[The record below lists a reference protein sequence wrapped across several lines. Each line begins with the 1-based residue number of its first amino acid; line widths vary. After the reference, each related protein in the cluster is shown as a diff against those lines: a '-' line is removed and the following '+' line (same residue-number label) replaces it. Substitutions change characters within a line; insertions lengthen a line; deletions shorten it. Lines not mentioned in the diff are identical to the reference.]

1 MSKQILSFILP
12 VTVLI
17 IVPFFIEDNFGIALN
32 IFLIVG
38 FPVFLI
44 GLAIFIIT
52 VSMFIVIGKGTLAP
66 WSPTQK
72 LVTGG
77 VYAHVRNP
85 MISGVFL
92 MLVGETLVFKS
103 LNIGIWTAIFF
114 VINTLYF
121 KFSEEPG
128 LVKRFG
134 GDYIEYRKNVPMWIP
149 RVKPWNGGK
158 TTHEK

>member
-32 IFLIVG
+32 IFSIIG
-38 FPVFLI
+38 FPIFLM

-52 VSMFIVIGKGTLAP
+52 VSMFIAIGKGTLAP

-72 LVTGG
+72 LVVNGI
-77 VYAHVRNP
+77 YAHVRNP
-85 MISGVFL
+85 MISGVFI
-92 MLVGETLVFKS
+92 MLIGQGLVFS
-103 LNIGIWTAIFF
+103 SQNILLWAAIFF
-114 VINTLYF
+114 IINTLYF
-121 KFSEEPG
+121 KLSEEPG
-128 LVKRFG
+128 LVRRFG
-134 GDYIEYRKNVPMWIP
+134 EDYLEYRKNVPMWIP

>member
-32 IFLIVG
+32 IFSIIG
-38 FPVFLI
+38 FPIFLM

-52 VSMFIVIGKGTLAP
+52 VSMFIAIGKGTLAP

-72 LVTGG
+72 LVVNGI
-77 VYAHVRNP
+77 YAHVRNP
-85 MISGVFL
+85 MISGVFI
-92 MLVGETLVFKS
+92 MLIGQGLVFS
-103 LNIGIWTAIFF
+103 SQNILLWAAIFF
-114 VINTLYF
+114 IINTLYF
-121 KFSEEPG
+121 KLSEEPG

-134 GDYIEYRKNVPMWIP
+134 GDYIAYRKNVPMWIP
-149 RVKPWNGGK
+149 RVKPWNGDN